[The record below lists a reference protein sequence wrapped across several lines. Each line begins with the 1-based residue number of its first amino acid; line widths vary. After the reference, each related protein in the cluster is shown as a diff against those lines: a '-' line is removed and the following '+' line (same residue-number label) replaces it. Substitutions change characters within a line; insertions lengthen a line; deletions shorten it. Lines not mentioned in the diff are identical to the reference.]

1 MVSIAACLAFGLLV
15 APAPASAGVASSD
28 AVADAGL
35 VRHRPVVASPVDRGR
50 DQALRRPIVGVQFHG
65 MWSDYTD
72 SDRAAVLDRLRRMG
86 ARWVRLDLAWA
97 MLQPSGPGAYDM
109 RWGVPFADRVIAMAH
124 RRGLKVLVMFWLTP
138 GWANGYAGER
148 TGPTDPRTYANAIRW
163 ASRRWAREVQ
173 GWEIWNE
180 PNSGAFWTS
189 EDPVSY
195 TRLLCRAYHAVKR
208 GNPRARVV
216 FGGVQHND
224 VGWIRRAYDAG
235 ARGCFDLMATHPY
248 VGPSDAH
255 PSVAVRGEMWEFP
268 HVAAVRRLML
278 NRRDRKPIWVTE
290 FGWSTHRDTGREAPW
305 ERGVTP
311 ATQARFSVAALRIL
325 AKDHRYVRKAFFYN
339 EREKATSNPHQN
351 GFGLLRRDLA
361 AKPAYLALRDY
372 LS

>member
-1 MVSIAACLAFGLLV
+1 
-15 APAPASAGVASSD
+15 
-28 AVADAGL
+28 
-35 VRHRPVVASPVDRGR
+35 
-50 DQALRRPIVGVQFHG
+50 

-72 SDRAAVLDRLRRMG
+72 PDRAAVLDRLRRMG

-109 RWGVPFADRVIAMAH
+109 RWGVPFADRVIEMAH

-148 TGPTDPRTYANAIRW
+148 RGPTDPQTYANAIRW
-163 ASRRWAREVQ
+163 ASRRWARQVRA
-173 GWEIWNE
+173 WEIWNE

-189 EDPVSY
+189 EDPVAY
-195 TRLLCRAYHAVKR
+195 TRLLCPAYRAVKQ

-224 VGWIRRAYDAG
+224 VDWIRRAYDAG
-235 ARGCFDLMATHPY
+235 ARGCFDRMATHPY

-255 PSVAVRGEMWEFP
+255 PSVASRGEMWEFP

-290 FGWSTHRDTGREAPW
+290 FGWSTHRDTGREPPW

-325 AKDHRYVRKAFFYN
+325 ARDHRYVRKAFFYN
-339 EREKATSNPHQN
+339 ERDKATSNPHQN
-351 GFGLLRRDLA
+351 GFGLLHRDLA
-361 AKPAYLALRDY
+361 PKPAYLALRDY